1 MTKFRIKDARY
12 YHSSRLEKHLFR
24 LTCLDWIWTG
34 GGEGRRGDVCR
45 RKFSEVSVS
54 IGLPARHSAA
64 SCQISK
70 RSYSDRFG
78 GRSKKRRAKNF
89 LGKQGEGKS
98 NSFRGEGRR
107 KREGRRGNYFNSS
120 RSIARC
126 NFLAFTLGQGEGKK
140 KGKKEGKSWSIRPD
154 VLSRLLQRREWGGRG
169 GHNLRENL
177 CGVSLTPSSHV

>member
-1 MTKFRIKDARY
+1 MTKLESRVDTRY
-12 YHSSRLEKHLFR
+12 YEKHLFR
-24 LTCLDWIWTG
+24 NFWIWTG
-34 GGEGRRGDVCR
+34 SGLEEAMFVVVNLARCR
-45 RKFSEVSVS
+45 SQSVFSHATPPLHVRFRNDLTR
-54 IGLPARHSAA
+54 IGLAVARKRDAPRIFWA
-64 SCQISK
+64 SK
-70 RSYSDRFG
+70 GNRTLF
-78 GRSKKRRAKNF
+78 
-89 LGKQGEGKS
+89 
-98 NSFRGEGRR
+98 EGRR

-126 NFLAFTLGQGEGKK
+126 NFLAFTLGQGEGK